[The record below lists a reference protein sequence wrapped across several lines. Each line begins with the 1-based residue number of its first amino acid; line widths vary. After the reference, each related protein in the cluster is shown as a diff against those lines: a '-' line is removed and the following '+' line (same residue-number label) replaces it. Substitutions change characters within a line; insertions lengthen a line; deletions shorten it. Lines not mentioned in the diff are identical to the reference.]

1 MATGCPGLCHF
12 IGDNRNAPVSQHQDK
27 REKSFDVFRQF
38 RIGGIEI
45 KNKNRRCHAELS
57 NLGLEFDIL
66 GQNQKRAT
74 GGTMKE
80 TLYSCGFD

>member
-1 MATGCPGLCHF
+1 MRQFPNIRTNG
-12 IGDNRNAPVSQHQDK
+12 
-27 REKSFDVFRQF
+27 KSRLTFFANF